1 MNNRVDLGPR
11 VYQRAR
17 AEKSEVQDLIYGG
30 NTSNSK
36 NFIKQNHDELL
47 QKQRETQQ
55 KIQQNSKVSEERFIM
70 KKFKDVKPKLTRTGM
85 MNDQNE
91 RQPPQ
96 AKQMEQPRSRTQD
109 KIRQQAPESEG
120 RKLTKAEKF
129 KQMKQ
134 QNKPLNELNQNSREP
149 INRRSALQSAGK
161 DITNSKPPKAKNT
174 KPKQEPAA
182 MSYKVG
188 ANNPPPSEQPNVVYY
203 APESKEDI
211 FSLVK
216 DVDPKKEHREKYAPR
231 NISGP
236 RKRATKTESFEETKQ
251 LRKEGIPAQKGI
263 IAPKKDKNFVKS
275 NYKEAIDEA
284 TMKVKA
290 RGTIKDN
297 TEGED
302 KTKKNYGKV
311 PTYLKKFNK
320 ERQMKEDWKAQMEA
334 DKDVPPGCKKMDED
348 ERLETLR
355 DLQNNKREVNSMLEK
370 MPISMRTH
378 ALNQRKNEL
387 EDKLAE
393 IDRAIAMFS
402 KKVVYVSM

>member
-1 MNNRVDLGPR
+1 M
-11 VYQRAR
+11 
-17 AEKSEVQDLIYGG
+17 QDLIYGG

-96 AKQMEQPRSRTQD
+96 VKQMEQPRSRTQD
-109 KIRQQAPESEG
+109 KTRQQAPDSEG

-149 INRRSALQSAGK
+149 INRRSTLQSAGK
-161 DITNSKPPKAKNT
+161 DITNAKPPKAKNT
-174 KPKQEPAA
+174 KPKQEPV

-188 ANNPPPSEQPNVVYY
+188 ANNPPPAEQPNVVYY

-211 FSLVK
+211 FALVK
-216 DVDPKKEHREKYAPR
+216 EVDPNKEHRDKYAPR
-231 NISGP
+231 NIPGP
-236 RKRATKTESFEETKQ
+236 RKRVTKSESFEETKQ
-251 LRKEGIPAQKGI
+251 PRKDGIPAQKGF
-263 IAPKKDKNFVKS
+263 IAPKKEKNFVKS

-290 RGTIKDN
+290 RGTVANKNVD
-297 TEGED
+297 ED

-311 PTYLKKFNK
+311 PSYLKKFNK

-355 DLQNNKREVNSMLEK
+355 DLQNNKREVNTMLEK
-370 MPISMRTH
+370 LPISMRTH